1 MWSFHL
7 LVNWRVISKQI
18 LLRQALFWKPE
29 NTVCS
34 SKGKLSLIQADE
46 QAHRPKNR
54 LKVS

>member
-7 LVNWRVISKQI
+7 LVNWCVISKQI
-18 LLRQALFWKPE
+18 LLRQALFWKPK